1 MDAFIF
7 YTLKSSLC
15 LSAGFLFYYFL
26 LKGETFHQFK
36 RIIILGIIVIS
47 LVIPL
52 IKFNK
57 GPAGMTY
64 PVRKLESVL
73 VKTVPLAVPEQASL
87 QKTVVKPE
95 KQPADLMSLVY
106 LAGASL
112 QVLLILVS
120 LGRILFLLGK
130 AKKTRHGGLR
140 IAILPAEVVP
150 LCIGRSVLISEK
162 DFREKGSQ
170 LILHEKT
177 HLEKGHS
184 LDLLLME
191 LYLVMTWYNP
201 FSWLMR
207 HEMKQNH
214 EFEADRNV
222 LREGVDESEY
232 QLMLVKAAAGAFR
245 YKLANQF
252 NQSNIKTRI
261 TMMNKTI
268 SSPFAIL
275 KSLLFLPLI
284 GLMLTVFAQK
294 ELIPAKPAVQNQ
306 SGKKYLVL
314 PVDQLK
320 LLGLEVNSTGL
331 FYKNR
336 RPGNPE
342 YSTVCLYFTDKTYS
356 ASIILRPGEKING
369 RSAPEKI
376 LKNQAT
382 TNYDFSP
389 MVVAWI
395 RGNWTLGLSPAEEVA
410 GKSLLPVQ
418 INMAELKMLK
428 RTDTLVFWFRPT
440 ESLKQALSPLA
451 RMDDYLQPCPPDANE
466 PRAKEKTR

>member
-1 MDAFIF
+1 MYTFIF

-36 RIIILGIIVIS
+36 RFIILGIIVIS
-47 LVIPL
+47 LGIPL
-52 IKFNK
+52 LKFNR

-64 PVRKLESVL
+64 PVRRLESIL
-73 VKTVPLAVPEQASL
+73 VKPVPVAVPEQTVV
-87 QKTVVKPE
+87 QKTVVRQE
-95 KQPADLMSLVY
+95 KQAVDLFRLVY
-106 LAGASL
+106 LAGALL
-112 QVLLILVS
+112 QILLILVS

-130 AKKTRHGGLR
+130 SGKTTWRGIR
-140 IAILPAEVVP
+140 IAVLPSDVVP
-150 LCIGRSVLISEK
+150 LCIGWTILISEK

-170 LILHEKT
+170 IILHEKT

-222 LREGVDESEY
+222 LREGVDESDY

-268 SSPFAIL
+268 SRPPAIL

-284 GLMLTVFAQK
+284 ALMLTVFAQK
-294 ELIPAKPAVQNQ
+294 ELIPAKPAVQNKT
-306 SGKKYLVL
+306 GKKYLVL
-314 PVDQLK
+314 PVEQLK
-320 LLGLEVNSTGL
+320 LLGFEMNSTGL

-336 RPGNPE
+336 RPGNPD
-342 YSTVCLYFTDKTYS
+342 YGTVCLYFTDKTYS

-376 LKNQAT
+376 LKSQAT
-382 TNYDFSP
+382 TKYDFSP

-395 RGNWTLGLSPAEEVA
+395 RGNWTLGLSPKEEIA
-410 GKSLLPVQ
+410 GKTLLPVQ
-418 INMAELKMLK
+418 INMADLKMLK

-451 RMDDYLQPCPPDANE
+451 RMDDYLQPCPPDAGE